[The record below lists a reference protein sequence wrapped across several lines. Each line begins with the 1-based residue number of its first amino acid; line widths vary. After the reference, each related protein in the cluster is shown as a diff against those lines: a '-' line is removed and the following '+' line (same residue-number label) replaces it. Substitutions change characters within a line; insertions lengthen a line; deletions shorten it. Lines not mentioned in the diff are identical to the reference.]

1 MEKEIVFVLLDEF
14 ADWEAAFL
22 APALCSG
29 VMPGRP
35 GSYAAKY
42 MSPDGESVR
51 SIGGLRATPDYDA
64 STLPESC
71 AGLILVGGMQW
82 ESAAAQRIAPLAGEA
97 LPFKEAE

>member
-51 SIGGLRATPDYDA
+51 SIG
-64 STLPESC
+64 
-71 AGLILVGGMQW
+71 
-82 ESAAAQRIAPLAGEA
+82 
-97 LPFKEAE
+97 

>member
-51 SIGGLRATPDYDA
+51 SIDVYKRQTPI
-64 STLPESC
+64 SQMIVPII
-71 AGLILVGGMQW
+71 IL
-82 ESAAAQRIAPLAGEA
+82 
-97 LPFKEAE
+97 KY

>member
-51 SIGGLRATPDYDA
+51 SIGGLRVTPDYDA

-82 ESAAAQRIAPLAGEA
+82 ELSLIHI
-97 LPFKEAE
+97 

>member
-1 MEKEIVFVLLDEF
+1 MEKRSYSSCSTNLQTG
-14 ADWEAAFL
+14 EAAFL

-71 AGLILVGGMQW
+71 AGLILVGGMRW
-82 ESAAAQRIAPLAGEA
+82 GVGRRPADRAARRRSAEA
-97 LPFKEAE
+97 R